1 MFLFVFQLHE
11 NSSFKQQM
19 SILYSQR
26 DKAMREM
33 NKLRETQLK
42 LQQHYDDSVKEG
54 NALRV
59 KATKELKRLTEER
72 NATMREYN
80 LIMSER

>member
-1 MFLFVFQLHE
+1 MAIV
-11 NSSFKQQM
+11 
-19 SILYSQR
+19 YSQR
-26 DKAMREM
+26 DKAMRDLS
-33 NKLRETQLK
+33 KFREAQLK
-42 LQQHYDDSVKEG
+42 LQQQYDDTVKEG
-54 NALRV
+54 NAIRM

>member
-1 MFLFVFQLHE
+1 MA
-11 NSSFKQQM
+11 
-19 SILYSQR
+19 ILYNQR
-26 DKAMREM
+26 DKAMRDL
-33 NKLRETQLK
+33 NIFREAQLK

-54 NALRV
+54 NAIRV